1 MWSWTWRNPGCRL
14 MRCSQPPTVHHF
26 NGVFRDRW
34 HFNAEVEPE
43 TYVCPEGKTESARGH
58 K

>member
-1 MWSWTWRNPGCRL
+1 
-14 MRCSQPPTVHHF
+14 MRCSQPPTVHDF
-26 NGVFRDRW
+26 NGVFRGGRW

-43 TYVCPEGKTESARGH
+43 TYGCPEGKTVSARGH